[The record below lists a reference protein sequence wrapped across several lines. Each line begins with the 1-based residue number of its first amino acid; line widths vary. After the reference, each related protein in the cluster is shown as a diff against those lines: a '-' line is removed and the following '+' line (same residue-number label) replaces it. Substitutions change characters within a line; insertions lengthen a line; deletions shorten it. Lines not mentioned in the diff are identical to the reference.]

1 MKKFDKSFNG
11 YNVNQV
17 NAFVDD
23 VVDKVDDMITKMK
36 EKDLIIDRLTKELE
50 HYKSMDATLNRAVVM
65 AEEASNKYKE
75 NSLNESDL
83 IITEAKKNANRII
96 NDALMKAEH
105 IEEVVIFLGHLI
117 KICGP
122 RRIAAAIAFRITIG
136 VLLDIIF
143 AHNFKSKAAVLCAEH
158 GIVANYI
165 ATTAA
170 SRNMTQRRFKA
181 KGILKLIVLA
191 NLVRLDNRHL
201 TTAVR

>member
-50 HYKSMDATLNRAVVM
+50 HYKNMDATLNRAVVM

-83 IITEAKKNANRII
+83 IVTEAKKNANRII

-105 IEEVVIFLGHLI
+105 IEEESARLRRNIVTYKRRMKGLI
-117 KICGP
+117 EQQSEIIDDLDKI
-122 RRIAAAIAFRITIG
+122 
-136 VLLDIIF
+136 DI
-143 AHNFKSKAAVLCAEH
+143 E
-158 GIVANYI
+158 
-165 ATTAA
+165 
-170 SRNMTQRRFKA
+170 
-181 KGILKLIVLA
+181 
-191 NLVRLDNRHL
+191 
-201 TTAVR
+201 

>member
-1 MKKFDKSFNG
+1 MRKFDKSFNG

-75 NSLNESDL
+75 NSLTESDL
-83 IITEAKKNANRII
+83 IVTEAKKNANRII

-105 IEEVVIFLGHLI
+105 IEEESARLRRNIVTYKRRMKGLI
-117 KICGP
+117 EQQSEIIDDLDKI
-122 RRIAAAIAFRITIG
+122 
-136 VLLDIIF
+136 DI
-143 AHNFKSKAAVLCAEH
+143 E
-158 GIVANYI
+158 
-165 ATTAA
+165 
-170 SRNMTQRRFKA
+170 
-181 KGILKLIVLA
+181 
-191 NLVRLDNRHL
+191 
-201 TTAVR
+201 